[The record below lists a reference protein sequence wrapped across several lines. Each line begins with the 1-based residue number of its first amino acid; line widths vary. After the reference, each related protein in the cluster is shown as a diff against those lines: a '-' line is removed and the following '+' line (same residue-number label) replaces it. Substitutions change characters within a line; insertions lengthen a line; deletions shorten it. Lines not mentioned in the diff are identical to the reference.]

1 MSARRHTPRLRGP
14 RASRAG
20 GFTLVEVLVALA
32 IVAVAMAASVRAVG
46 MMAGNNA
53 LLRDKSLAM
62 LAAENQ
68 MAELR
73 LEEVFPNAGRDSVPC
88 PQGRLSLVCERRF
101 SNSMNAS
108 FRQVTIRV
116 HPAAEPGNTLAQ
128 LSGLLGRVQ

>member
-1 MSARRHTPRLRGP
+1 MSTPRRSPRERGTGAP
-14 RASRAG
+14 HAH

-73 LEEVFPNAGRDSVPC
+73 LEEAFPNVGRDSRPC
-88 PQGRLSLVCERRF
+88 PQGQLSLVCERRF
-101 SNSMNAS
+101 SSSMNAS